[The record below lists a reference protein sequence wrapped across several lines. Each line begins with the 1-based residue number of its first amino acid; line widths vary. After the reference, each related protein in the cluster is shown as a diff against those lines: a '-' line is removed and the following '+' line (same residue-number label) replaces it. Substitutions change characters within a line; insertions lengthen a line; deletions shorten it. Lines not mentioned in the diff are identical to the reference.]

1 MKKILIVLAVALS
14 LTAFAQHEKGNWIV
28 GVSSSSLGFTS
39 NSGSS
44 SITNV
49 EYTGWRTDT
58 LQLEIALY
66 TMGDIFP
73 YTHSIQEDKNSNL
86 NLNFHLG
93 HFIADQFAM
102 GLRGGFNNETNL
114 LKSSQ
119 LTNDLLNLSPD
130 SVGNNLGTYPFNLAL
145 YDLITSTANN
155 DFTAT
160 TMTWI
165 VAPFARYYHRVGNGS
180 LFIDASFEYGQGKS
194 EIKSNNITID
204 NASLTHQQINAGVG
218 YSIALGGVI
227 NMEPMISY
235 QSVNTSMQSSQEV
248 PNPYNP
254 IDLGTETTTVDRKS
268 GNIHF
273 SIGISTYL

>member
-14 LTAFAQHEKGNWIV
+14 VNAYAQHEKGEWML
-28 GVSSSSLGFTS
+28 GVSSSNLGFTS

-58 LQLEIALY
+58 LQLETTLY

-73 YTHSIQEDKNSNL
+73 YTHNIQEDKNSQL
-86 NLNFHLG
+86 NINIHIG
-93 HFIADQFAM
+93 HFLADQFAM
-102 GLRGGFNNETNL
+102 GIKGGFNNETSL
-114 LKSSQ
+114 LKSSP
-119 LTNDLLNLSPD
+119 LSSDLLNLSPD
-130 SVGNNLGTYPFNLAL
+130 SVGNNLGDYPLNLNL
-145 YDLITSTANN
+145 YNLIASTASN

-160 TMTWI
+160 SMSWS
-165 VAPFARYYHRVGNGS
+165 VAPFARYYHRAGKGS

-194 EIKSNNITID
+194 EVKANNITID
-204 NASLTHQQINAGVG
+204 NASLTHQQINAGLG
-218 YSIALGGVI
+218 YSIALGGII

-235 QSVNTSMQSSQEV
+235 QSVSSTMVSKQDV

-254 IDLGTETTTVDRKS
+254 VDLGTETTTFDRKS

-273 SIGISTYL
+273 SIGITAFL